1 MSKKS
6 FRYRNQVTCPHCHQK
21 YPTNSN
27 YECPYCHTKFYD
39 LSFVDLK
46 TEDSF
51 SIPFYVRYKC
61 DGYTGFAEKPK
72 EEYDVFITLATMGIR
87 VENSLDYSYE
97 KFSNLHGDF
106 YGKYLK
112 TPSFNVKA
120 EMEALATF
128 GENDEP
134 VLFVA
139 EAVPKKKK

>member
-46 TEDSF
+46 REESF
-51 SIPFYVRYKC
+51 SIPIYVRYKC

-87 VENSLDYSYE
+87 VENNLDYSYE
-97 KFSNLHGDF
+97 NF
-106 YGKYLK
+106 YSPYGNFRGKYLE
-112 TPSFNVKA
+112 TASFNVKA
-120 EMEALATF
+120 EMEALTTL
-128 GENDEP
+128 GENGEP
-134 VLFVA
+134 ILFVA

>member
-6 FRYRNQVTCPHCHQK
+6 FRYRNQVTCPRCHQR
-21 YPTNSN
+21 YSTNSN

-51 SIPFYVRYKC
+51 SIPIYVRYKC

-87 VENSLDYSYE
+87 VENNLDYSYE
-97 KFSNLHGDF
+97 NFSNLNGNF
-106 YGKYLK
+106 YGKYLE
-112 TPSFNVKA
+112 TASFNVKA

>member
-72 EEYDVFITLATMGIR
+72 EEYDVFITLKTMGIR
-87 VENSLDYSYE
+87 VENNLDYSYE

-106 YGKYLK
+106 YGKYLIHILVK
-112 TPSFNVKA
+112 INYIKLGPCFITIRKYDWFISSFS
-120 EMEALATF
+120 
-128 GENDEP
+128 
-134 VLFVA
+134 
-139 EAVPKKKK
+139 

>member
-6 FRYRNQVTCPHCHQK
+6 FRYRNQVTCPHCHQR
-21 YPTNSN
+21 YSTNSN

-46 TEDSF
+46 TENSF
-51 SIPFYVRYKC
+51 PILIYVKYKC

-72 EEYDVFITLATMGIR
+72 EEYDVFITLATLGIN
-87 VENSLDYSYE
+87 VENNISHNYE
-97 KFSNLHGDF
+97 NF
-106 YGKYLK
+106 YGFRGELCGKYLK
-112 TPSFNVKA
+112 TTSFNVKA
-120 EMEALATF
+120 EMEALAIME
-128 GENDEP
+128 ENGEP

>member
-61 DGYTGFAEKPK
+61 DGYTGFTEKPK
-72 EEYDVFITLATMGIR
+72 EEYDVFITLKTMGIR
-87 VENSLDYSYE
+87 VENNLDSY
-97 KFSNLHGDF
+97 KIFTGFRGQLG
-106 YGKYLK
+106 GKYINNV
-112 TPSFNVKA
+112 SFNVKA

>member
-6 FRYRNQVTCPHCHQK
+6 FRYRNQVVCPRCHQR
-21 YPTNSN
+21 YSTNSN

-39 LSFVDLK
+39 LSFIDLK
-46 TEDSF
+46 TADGF
-51 SIPFYVRYKC
+51 SIPIYVRYKC
-61 DGYTGFAEKPK
+61 DGLTGFAEKPK

-87 VENSLDYSYE
+87 VENNLDYNYDNL
-97 KFSNLHGDF
+97 SNLRGQF
-106 YGKYLK
+106 CGKYLR
-112 TPSFNVKA
+112 TTSFNVKA

>member
-6 FRYRNQVTCPHCHQK
+6 FRYRNQVTCPRCHQR
-21 YPTNSN
+21 YSTNSN

-46 TEDSF
+46 TEDSS
-51 SIPFYVRYKC
+51 SIPIYVRYKC

-87 VENSLDYSYE
+87 VENNLDYSYE
-97 KFSNLHGDF
+97 NFSNLNENFH
-106 YGKYLK
+106 GKYLEK
-112 TPSFNVKA
+112 VSFNVKA

-139 EAVPKKKK
+139 EAVLKKKK